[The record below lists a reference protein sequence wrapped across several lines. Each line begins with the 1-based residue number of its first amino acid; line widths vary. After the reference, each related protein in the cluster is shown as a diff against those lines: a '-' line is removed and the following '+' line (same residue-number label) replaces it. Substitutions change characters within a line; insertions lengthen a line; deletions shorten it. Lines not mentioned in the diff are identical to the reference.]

1 MLILGGAWPFSR
13 LRTQKVSWP
22 EGSWL
27 DKINGRTKPGPPD
40 RLACAWCRA
49 EGTSLVRGTYY
60 DQWQPERQP
69 NEARSFDGFLKE
81 VARGLASIRPVNSPD
96 ATQLSSTYFHSTSI
110 AVRWNRSAN
119 RCAKTCGG
127 YGRRAPWVMPPAERH
142 PVVGNTNRPIGGAP
156 NPRSYAL
163 ESVCS
168 GQPAKIARS
177 DRLAIDSRAKEQVA

>member
-49 EGTSLVRGTYY
+49 EGTSPVRGTYY

-127 YGRRAPWVMPPAERH
+127 YGRRAPWVMPRQRRIRLWAIRIDRSAELR
-142 PVVGNTNRPIGGAP
+142 TLEAMRS
-156 NPRSYAL
+156 NPCAAVSPR
-163 ESVCS
+163 
-168 GQPAKIARS
+168 
-177 DRLAIDSRAKEQVA
+177 RLLDPTA